1 MNIEPKDG
9 QLSADLA
16 RRLHR
21 ALSADKE
28 QLYLCLQD
36 PAPEV
41 LRTVLRNPKMRE
53 EHLLVLLKR
62 RDLPEDLLKAIYQLE
77 QTGTSHQLKR
87 ALVKNPAT
95 PTPIVQTLVPRLHL
109 FELLDLCFMPSV
121 TADQRLAAERT
132 ILLRL
137 ESEPLGNLITLARR
151 GTATLVGE
159 LLIKGET
166 RLVEP
171 CLANPRLKEAAI
183 ARFLRGPKATAE
195 TISIIARHPRW
206 KSRPNLRQLILRHRL
221 TPLVWFTLWL
231 PKLPKRD
238 LRTLLLSRQPTTAQQ
253 ALIKKELQR
262 RQKG

>member
-1 MNIEPKDG
+1 MNIEPNIG

-28 QLYLCLQD
+28 QLYNCLQD

-41 LRTVLRNPKMRE
+41 LRTALRNPQLRE

-62 RDLPEDLLKAIYQLE
+62 RDLPEDLLKAIYQLD
-77 QTGTSHQLKR
+77 QTKASRQLKL
-87 ALVKNPAT
+87 ALIKNPAT
-95 PTPIVQTLVPRLHL
+95 PTPIVQTLLPHLHL
-109 FELLDLCFMPSV
+109 FELVDLCCLPAV

-137 ESEPLGNLITLARR
+137 ESEPLGNCITLARR
-151 GTATLVGE
+151 GTATLAGE

-166 RLVEP
+166 RLIEP
-171 CLANPRLKEAAI
+171 CLSNPRLKEAAI
-183 ARFLRGPKATAE
+183 VRFLRGPKATAE

-206 KSRPNLRQLILRHRL
+206 KSRPNLRQTILRHRH

-231 PKLPKRD
+231 PKLPMRD
-238 LRTLLLSRQPTTAQQ
+238 LRTLLLSRQSTPAQQ
-253 ALIKKELQR
+253 TLISKELQQR
-262 RQKG
+262 RAG

>member
-1 MNIEPKDG
+1 MNIEPNDG
-9 QLSADLA
+9 QLTADLA

-21 ALSADKE
+21 ALSADKD
-28 QLYLCLQD
+28 QLYNCLQD

-41 LRTVLRNPKMRE
+41 LRATLRNPGLRE

-62 RDLPEDLLKAIYQLE
+62 RDLPEDLLKAIYQLD
-77 QTGTSHQLKR
+77 QTGASRQLKL
-87 ALVKNPAT
+87 ALVKNPET
-95 PTPIVQTLVPRLHL
+95 PAPIVQTLLPHLHL
-109 FELLDLCFMPSV
+109 FELVDLCFLPSV

-137 ESEPLGNLITLARR
+137 ESEPLGNCITLARR

-166 RLVEP
+166 RLMEP
-171 CLANPRLKEAAI
+171 CLSNPRLKEAAI

-206 KSRPNLRQLILRHRL
+206 KNRPNLRQSILRHRQ

-238 LRTLLLSRQPTTAQQ
+238 LRTLLLSRQPTSAQQ
-253 ALIKKELQR
+253 ALINNELKR